1 MTLMMPSARSGTTLP
16 RHARFAPL
24 RFCVGSGSYAAAHA
38 NLGWAFCPCPPL
50 CEPLLKQLLAAEHA
64 ARLRTPALAAAASF
78 TARSAHAAASASG
91 HHGFARSN
99 VAAQLV
105 LGTSCKQTYTAV
117 QPRMDQLFAS
127 ADQPARVKAAG
138 STQ

>member
-1 MTLMMPSARSGTTLP
+1 MRTS
-16 RHARFAPL
+16 
-24 RFCVGSGSYAAAHA
+24 
-38 NLGWAFCPCPPL
+38 
-50 CEPLLKQLLAAEHA
+50 LLKQLLAAEHA
-64 ARLRTPALAAAASF
+64 ARLCTPALAAAASF

-99 VAAQLV
+99 VSAQMV

-127 ADQPARVKAAG
+127 ADQPARVQAAG